1 MTETPF
7 LMGLYCLAAY
17 VIGAIPCGYLIGR
30 YAYGVDLKTVGS
42 GNIGATNAYRV
53 LGAKAGLSVFL
64 CDFFKGV
71 IAVAMGGTGDELT
84 TILCAF
90 FVIVGNDWSVFLH
103 FRSGRGVACG
113 VGAFACLC
121 PPAAL
126 GAFAVWLIIFL
137 CTKIVSLAS
146 ICAAPVVPVVIYVM
160 DEPVEYTAFA
170 ALAAAM
176 IIYKH
181 KDNIGRLLRGEEK
194 KITREGRSS
203 R

>member
-1 MTETPF
+1 MTESPF
-7 LMGLYCLAAY
+7 LYVLFCLAAY
-17 VIGAIPCGYLIGR
+17 LLGAIPCGYLIGK

-53 LGAKAGLSVFL
+53 LGARAGLFVFL
-64 CDFFKGV
+64 CDFAKGAG
-71 IAVAMGGTGDELT
+71 AVALGGLGSELT

-113 VGAFACLC
+113 VGAFAWLC

-126 GAFAVWLIIFL
+126 GAFALWLAVFL
-137 CTKIVSLAS
+137 ATKIVSLAS
-146 ICAAPVVPVVIYVM
+146 ICAAPVVPLVIYFM
-160 DEPVEYTAFA
+160 DEPVEYTLFA

-176 IIYKH
+176 IIFKH

-194 KITREGRSS
+194 KITREKRTS
-203 R
+203 